1 MKKQINEMYA
11 QINEHKSYLRQTDYK
26 VIKEAETEYV
36 MPNELK
42 DRRQFA
48 RDEINRLE
56 YEVELIIE
64 QLEED
69 EQNQEDVY

>member
-1 MKKQINEMYA
+1 MYA